1 MFTTGQPQSLEGRQR
16 GQWGEGVRIPA
27 SVFFSYSIMP
37 TIYQFTFSVSLHSLC
52 HSLNFSSYCLLPRRL
67 QLPSIWS
74 WLQALS
80 PFQSCPISPSC
91 PSALKTEPTLL
102 NMAFEVS
109 TVCLPLIALPIWTS
123 PCSDQIT
130 SLAGSQTHVQATFLP
145 WLTLSSV
152 GNTPCALVSSS
163 EMEAFNKTGVSEGF
177 HGDQRSFGG
186 VGRATWNREE
196 AGWHRSEQCG
206 LQ

>member
-1 MFTTGQPQSLEGRQR
+1 
-16 GQWGEGVRIPA
+16 
-27 SVFFSYSIMP
+27 MP

-123 PCSDQIT
+123 PRSDQIT
-130 SLAGSQTHVQATFLP
+130 SLAGSQTHVQPSFLGSLFPLWGTLRAP
-145 WLTLSSV
+145 WFPRLKWRHSAGLGFLKGSTETNEV
-152 GNTPCALVSSS
+152 LV
-163 EMEAFNKTGVSEGF
+163 EW
-177 HGDQRSFGG
+177 
-186 VGRATWNREE
+186 VGRHGREKRQGGIE
-196 AGWHRSEQCG
+196 VSNAGYSKH
-206 LQ
+206 